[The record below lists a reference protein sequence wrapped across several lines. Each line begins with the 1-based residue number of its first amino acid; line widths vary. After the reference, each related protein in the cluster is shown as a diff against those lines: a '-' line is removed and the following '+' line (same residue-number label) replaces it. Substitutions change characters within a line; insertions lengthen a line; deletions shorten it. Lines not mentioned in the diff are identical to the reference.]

1 MDDVTTSR
9 SDAPQLLLGGQGD
22 LAAHITAHMSS
33 LVEGLREELLNV
45 RKDVKANAHTLA
57 AVEARMVD
65 MREPEGFSS
74 GVAAA
79 AGTSAEGRGGTST
92 AARVVKLASQ
102 RGLQISKSISMAA
115 IIEDTR
121 KATTSKGLTRFRTA
135 ALKVKSLNRKKAAAA
150 QHEKAEV
157 QKATTDSLTS
167 SAKIE
172 ASNLQEVGRTE
183 QPSSGSSLWA
193 IAKLKS
199 RQMLRAKSSMAL
211 GEDTA
216 YQQNEMDVAG
226 AKVSLNKH
234 LKAVCDIYNCELKRL
249 TNRPSIHINPHPS
262 THPHTY
268 PPRDI
273 ETPIHPNTQCL

>member
-1 MDDVTTSR
+1 MDDNTSSR
-9 SDAPQLLLGGQGD
+9 SSRGDAPQLLLGRQGD
-22 LAAHITAHMSS
+22 LAAHITAHMTS

-65 MREPEGFSS
+65 MRATGSS
-74 GVAAA
+74 GGGAAA
-79 AGTSAEGRGGTST
+79 AGTSAEGRGDTST

-102 RGLQISKSISMAA
+102 HGLQISKSISMAA

-121 KATTSKGLTRFRTA
+121 KATTSKGLARFRTA

-150 QHEKAEV
+150 AQHEKAEAP
-157 QKATTDSLTS
+157 KATTDSPTS

-172 ASNLQEVGRTE
+172 ASNLKALGRTE
-183 QPSSGSSLWA
+183 QTSSGSSLWA
-193 IAKLKS
+193 IAKMKS
-199 RQMLRAKSSMAL
+199 RQMLRAKSSAAL

-234 LKAVCDIYNCELKRL
+234 LKAVCDIYNCELSR
-249 TNRPSIHINPHPS
+249 RIHPS
-262 THPHTY
+262 THPHQSTHPLLSSTSIHSSTRTHPSTY
-268 PPRDI
+268 
-273 ETPIHPNTQCL
+273 L

>member
-1 MDDVTTSR
+1 MDDNTSSR
-9 SDAPQLLLGGQGD
+9 SSRGDAPQLLLGRQGD
-22 LAAHITAHMSS
+22 LAAHITAHMTS

-65 MREPEGFSS
+65 MRYVSSS
-74 GVAAA
+74 GAAAA
-79 AGTSAEGRGGTST
+79 AGTSAEGRGDTST

-102 RGLQISKSISMAA
+102 HGLQISKSISMAA

-121 KATTSKGLTRFRTA
+121 KATTSKGLARFRTA

-150 QHEKAEV
+150 AQHEKAEAP
-157 QKATTDSLTS
+157 KATTDSPTS

-172 ASNLQEVGRTE
+172 ASNLKALGRTE
-183 QPSSGSSLWA
+183 QTSSGSSLWA
-193 IAKLKS
+193 IAKMKS
-199 RQMLRAKSSMAL
+199 RQMLRAKSSAAL

-234 LKAVCDIYNCELKRL
+234 LKAVCDIYNCELSR
-249 TNRPSIHINPHPS
+249 RIHPS
-262 THPHTY
+262 THPHQSTHPLLSSTSIHSSTRTHPSTY
-268 PPRDI
+268 
-273 ETPIHPNTQCL
+273 L